1 MKQQIKTY
9 DFYRTENTTR
19 LAGIPVLGMI
29 GPRKNRWYIDL
40 PEWLGPKA
48 NLEMVQGADTMLDII
63 SESRERINVTFS
75 NFETESMDA
84 EIKLQ
89 HKSNGYYNVSIL
101 KGNYD
106 QIPDEIWLCEVTKF
120 VFNSDYPE
128 VIYVCKNG

>member
-1 MKQQIKTY
+1 
-9 DFYRTENTTR
+9 
-19 LAGIPVLGMI
+19 
-29 GPRKNRWYIDL
+29 
-40 PEWLGPKA
+40 
-48 NLEMVQGADTMLDII
+48 
-63 SESRERINVTFS
+63 
-75 NFETESMDA
+75 MDA

-89 HKSNGYYNVSIL
+89 HKSNGYYSVSIL